1 MLVPLV
7 ARFFVEDDN
16 CSRANFTTATMNN
29 IYSKM
34 ICDEKKKNTTSN
46 SNFSNFLQPDP
57 NPNPCP

>member
-7 ARFFVEDDN
+7 ACFFVEDDN

-34 ICDEKKKNTTSN
+34 ICDEKKKHHIE
-46 SNFSNFLQPDP
+46 Q
-57 NPNPCP
+57 